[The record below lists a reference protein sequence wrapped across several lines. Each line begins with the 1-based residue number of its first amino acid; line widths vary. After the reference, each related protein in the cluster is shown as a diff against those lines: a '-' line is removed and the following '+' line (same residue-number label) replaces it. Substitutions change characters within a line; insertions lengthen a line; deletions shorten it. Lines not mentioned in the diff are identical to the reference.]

1 MAPSPPAPARPRPT
15 ASHGDAGLASGM
27 GGAGRSGKKIAVRKR
42 RGIIVF
48 SPVPFN
54 GSVREINGNGM
65 EGI

>member
-1 MAPSPPAPARPRPT
+1 
-15 ASHGDAGLASGM
+15 M
-27 GGAGRSGKKIAVRKR
+27 GGAGRSGEKIAVRKQ

-65 EGI
+65 EGMENYK